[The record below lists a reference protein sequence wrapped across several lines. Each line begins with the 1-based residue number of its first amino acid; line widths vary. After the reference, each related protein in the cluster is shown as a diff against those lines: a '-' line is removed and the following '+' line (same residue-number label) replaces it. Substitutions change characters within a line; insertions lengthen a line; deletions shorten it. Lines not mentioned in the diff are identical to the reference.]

1 MTWFWWIITGLAGLA
16 MGLGWTVILLYQRLE
31 LERAVWERE
40 RVRLTGLIEE
50 ERLAFLRRVDMR
62 REGTH
67 G

>member
-16 MGLGWTVILLYQRLE
+16 MGLGWTVILLCQRLA